1 MKNERARKNM
11 QIKFTKTMKVFLL
24 FVLLTFV
31 VSPSTLWA
39 KGGYEITFLGVNLET
54 FQGSDWM
61 KVAAGAAASILTHE
75 LGHALYLESQGK
87 DWRLEPSSSGFAVT
101 TSNSLTDRQYRGLGR
116 SGYLLQTG
124 IGLLL
129 TTFDATAK
137 SDFTKGWVGV
147 NVLQTLSY
155 RWRGHHGFD
164 DFAMIERGDGNGES
178 SFRLFSAI
186 SIYNFLKANSE
197 TGSLIKGLRGFLDPK
212 GPMTIQPSKRLY
224 DERNTL
230 FFSLDTRPFSE
241 DPVDF
246 FGKNRTEWVRNSA
259 N

>member
-1 MKNERARKNM
+1 M

-24 FVLLTFV
+24 FVLLTSAM
-31 VSPSTLWA
+31 SPSTLWA
-39 KGGYEITFLGVNLET
+39 KGDFEIIFLGVNLET

-87 DWRLEPSSSGFAVT
+87 DWRLETSSSGFAVT
-101 TSNSLTDRQYRGLGR
+101 TSNPLTDKQYRGLGR

-124 IGLLL
+124 IGFLL
-129 TTFDATAK
+129 TTFEATAK
-137 SDFTKGWVGV
+137 SDFTKGWVGM

-178 SFRLFSAI
+178 SFRLFSSL
-186 SIYNFLKANSE
+186 SIYSFLRANSK
-197 TGSLIKGLRGFLDPK
+197 TGSLINGLRGFLDAK
-212 GPMTIQPSKRLY
+212 GAMTIQPSKGLY
-224 DERNTL
+224 DVRNPL
-230 FFSLDTRPFSE
+230 GFSLDTRPFSE
-241 DPVDF
+241 DTVDL
-246 FGKNRTEWVRNSA
+246 FGRNRTELVKNSA
-259 N
+259 Y